1 KELIMKKAA
10 ALLALVLGISC
21 ASTDSGSLSS
31 GSNATIALMGG
42 RVFTA
47 DPSRP
52 WAEAVA
58 IQGDRIMA
66 VGSVEEVRSWVDES
80 TRIVP
85 LEGRVVIPGIND
97 AHVHAPWPTVP
108 AARLEIPDQATLGQM
123 LAMVREAAAH
133 EPAGTWI
140 IGSFPLGLLD
150 GGITRADI
158 DEVALDHPVQLDVLG
173 GHASLLNTPALRL
186 WGVEENVVDPPG
198 GWYGRKEGRLDGWL
212 YEHAFWAPQVRFA
225 NGMTNAEL
233 EDAIR
238 NFESEALRYGI
249 TSVQTMSPVSAT
261 RVEYIL
267 SLRPSTLRWRVIDFR
282 MAPFDP
288 SPGSLPV
295 KYILDGTPIE
305 RGGAM
310 RQPYADAPGH
320 RGRMNYSL
328 EEIDAMVRD
337 AAPGGRQLLVHV
349 AGDAAAAAV
358 LAAMQKYDDGSW
370 PKRRV
375 RLEHATGL
383 SNDLLPEARRL
394 GVVVVENPSHFMLPG
409 VMAARFGPQRS
420 MQFGRARTFYDGNIP
435 FALGSDGP
443 LNPFLNMMFVARHPG
458 NPNETL
464 SVEQALLAYTRGSA
478 YAEFQANMKGA
489 IAPGMLADL
498 AVLSQDIF
506 AVPLDQLP
514 QTSSVMTIVGGK
526 VVWEGMGA
534 GD

>member
-1 KELIMKKAA
+1 VKELIMKKAA

-21 ASTDSGSLSS
+21 ASTGPGSLSS
-31 GSNATIALMGG
+31 GSNATLALTGG
-42 RVFTA
+42 RIFTA
-47 DPSRP
+47 DPGRP

-58 IQGDRIMA
+58 IQGDRILA
-66 VGSVEEVRSWVDES
+66 VGTEEEVRYWIGAD
-80 TRIVP
+80 TRVVP

-97 AHVHAPWPTVP
+97 AHVHTPWPTVP
-108 AARLEIPDQATLGQM
+108 SARLEIPDQATTGQM
-123 LAMVREAAAH
+123 LAMIREAAAH

-150 GGITRADI
+150 DGITRADI
-158 DEVALDHPVQLDVLG
+158 DEVAPDHPVQLDLLG
-173 GHASLLNTPALRL
+173 FHTGLLNTAALRL
-186 WGVEENVVDPPG
+186 WGIEENVIDPPG
-198 GWYGRKEGRLDGWL
+198 GWYGRNEGRLNGWV
-212 YEHAFWAPQVRFA
+212 YEHAFWTPQIRFA
-225 NGMTNAEL
+225 NAATDAEL
-233 EDAIR
+233 ADAIR
-238 NFESEALRYGI
+238 NFEAEALRYGI
-249 TSVQTMSPVSAT
+249 TSVQTMSPISAT
-261 RVEYIL
+261 RVEEIL
-267 SLRPSTLRWRVIDFR
+267 AFRPSSLRWRVIDFR

-320 RGRMNYSL
+320 RGRMNYSP

-337 AAPGGRQLLVHV
+337 AATGGRQLLVHV

-358 LAAMQKYDDGSW
+358 LAAMKKYDDGAW
-370 PKRRV
+370 PSRRV

-394 GVVVVENPSHFMLPG
+394 GVVVVENPSHFMNPG

-420 MQFGRARTFYDGNIP
+420 AQFGRARTFYDGQIP
-435 FALGSDGP
+435 FAIGSDGP
-443 LNPFLNMMFVARHPG
+443 LNPYLNIMFVGMHPG

-464 SVEQALLAYTRGSA
+464 SVEKALLAYTRGSA

-514 QTSSVMTIVGGK
+514 QTSSVMTIVGGE
-526 VVWEGMGA
+526 VVWEA
-534 GD
+534 GEE

>member
-1 KELIMKKAA
+1 MKKAA

-21 ASTDSGSLSS
+21 ASTDPGSLAG
-31 GSNATIALMGG
+31 GSNASIALMGG

-47 DPSRP
+47 DPNHP

-66 VGSVEEVRSWVDES
+66 VGTEEEIRHWVGGA

-85 LEGRVVIPGIND
+85 LEGRLVIPGIND
-97 AHVHAPWPTVP
+97 AHVHAPWPTIP
-108 AARLEIPDQATLGQM
+108 AARVEIPDQATSGQM
-123 LAMVREAAAH
+123 LAMIREAAAH
-133 EPAGTWI
+133 EPVGTWI
-140 IGSFPLGLLD
+140 IGSFPLGLID
-150 GGITRADI
+150 SGITRAEI
-158 DEVALDHPVQLDVLG
+158 DEAAPDHAVQLDLLG
-173 GHASLLNTPALRL
+173 NHASLLNTPALRL
-186 WGVEENVVDPPG
+186 LGIEENAADPSG
-198 GWYGRKEGRLDGWL
+198 GWYGRTEERLNGWL
-212 YEHAFWAPQVRFA
+212 YEHALWIPQMRFA
-225 NGMTNAEL
+225 NGMTDAEIG
-233 EDAIR
+233 DAIR
-238 NFESEALRYGI
+238 SFESEALRYGI
-249 TSVQTMSPVSAT
+249 TSVQTMSPVAAT
-261 RVEYIL
+261 RVEEIL
-267 SLRPSTLRWRVIDFR
+267 ALRPSTLRWRVIDFR
-282 MAPFDP
+282 MAPFDS

-328 EEIDAMVRD
+328 EEIDTMVRD
-337 AAPGGRQLLVHV
+337 AAATGRQLLVHV

-358 LAAMQKYDDGSW
+358 LAAMKKYDDDKW
-370 PKRRV
+370 PSRRV

-383 SNDLLPEARRL
+383 ANDLLPEARRL
-394 GVVVVENPSHFMLPG
+394 GVVVVENPSHFMIPG
-409 VMAARFGPQRS
+409 VMAARFGAQRS
-420 MQFGRARTFYDGNIP
+420 LQFSRARTFYDGRIP

-443 LNPFLNMMFVARHPG
+443 LNPYLNIMFAGIHPG

-506 AVPLDQLP
+506 AVPPDQLP
-514 QTSSVMTIVGGK
+514 QTSSVMTIIGGQ
-526 VVWEGMGA
+526 VVWEA
-534 GD
+534 GE